1 MSCARR
7 IELDCVQSGLATVR
21 MTGAGSR
28 STNCPVFVHDE
39 ENDKRSQ
46 FGDEQIDKRCQ
57 PGKASRAMFSLRTS
71 WDISATPLAEA
82 AARRAAACQPVLD
95 LTESNPTRVGLGFS
109 PAALREA
116 LADPRAARYEPD
128 PLGLVAAREAIVRY
142 YAERGHA
149 VAPERIVVTASTSEA
164 YAFLFKLLADPGD
177 EVLVPEPSY
186 PLFAYLA
193 GLESVR
199 TVGYPLRYDGEWH
212 LDRHGLE
219 SALTARTRAIV
230 TVSPN
235 NPTGS
240 FLKADELAFLAQV
253 CGERGLA
260 LIADE
265 VFSDYALD
273 PSQERVE
280 TVCGTPGVLSF
291 ALSGISKIGALPQL
305 KVGWMVASGPEALV
319 EPAMRRLEVIADTYL
334 SASTPSQLAFAEL
347 LARRAEAQQPL
358 RERLRRNLET
368 LRAACGPEASWQP
381 LKVEGG
387 WSAVIRVPRTRSEQ
401 EWALVLLEE
410 DGVLVH
416 PGFFFDF
423 PGEAYLVLSLIV
435 PPEEFAKGVAA
446 LARRIG

>member
-1 MSCARR
+1 
-7 IELDCVQSGLATVR
+7 
-21 MTGAGSR
+21 
-28 STNCPVFVHDE
+28 
-39 ENDKRSQ
+39 
-46 FGDEQIDKRCQ
+46 
-57 PGKASRAMFSLRTS
+57 MFSRRTS

-82 AARRAAACQPVLD
+82 VARRTAEGRPLLD
-95 LTESNPTRVGLGFS
+95 LTEANPTRVGLGFS

-116 LADPRAARYEPD
+116 LADPRAARYEPN
-128 PLGLVAAREAIVRY
+128 PLGLAAAREAIARY

-149 VAPERIVVTASTSEA
+149 VVPERVVVTASTSEA

-177 EVLVPEPSY
+177 EALVPEPSY

-219 SALTARTRAIV
+219 SALSARTRAIV

-235 NPTGS
+235 NPSGS
-240 FLKADELAFLAQV
+240 FLKADELALLSQV
-253 CGERGLA
+253 CGERGLV

-265 VFSDYALD
+265 VFSDFALD
-273 PSQERVE
+273 PAPGRVE
-280 TVCGTPGVLSF
+280 TVCGTPGVLAF

-334 SASTPSQLAFAEL
+334 SASTPSQLALVAL
-347 LARRAEAQQPL
+347 LARRAEVQEPL

-368 LRAACGPEASWQP
+368 LRAARGPGASWQP

-387 WSAVIRVPRTRSEQ
+387 WSAVLRVPRTRSEQ
-401 EWALVLLEE
+401 EWALALLEE

-423 PGEAYLVLSLIV
+423 PGEAYLVVSLIV
-435 PPEEFAKGVAA
+435 PPEEFAEGVAR
-446 LARRIG
+446 LGRRLEG